1 MEIKF
6 RDQAD
11 QAWWDKLSAY
21 KKDLVTKAYK
31 CYDEMA
37 GTPLLDNMPDT
48 VVTTIRNYYPLY
60 QKLKHAHHKF
70 EREQVLN
77 EALRIVGADW
87 MNFNELFPHGAP
99 CQHLRGWLEVRGKD
113 DLVARCARAV
123 DLEFERMQKE
133 GA

>member
-1 MEIKF
+1 MDNYMKKPS
-6 RDQAD
+6 DQT
-11 QAWWDKLSAY
+11 WWTLLSDVQ
-21 KKDLVTKAYK
+21 KRLVDKAYE

-70 EREQVLN
+70 EREQVLS

-87 MNFNELFPHGAP
+87 MNFNEIFPHGAP
-99 CQHLRGWLEVRGKD
+99 CQHLRGWLEVREMD
-113 DLVARCARAV
+113 ELLARCARAV

-133 GA
+133 A